1 MPRSQLTVLLAA
13 VGLALTGCGG
23 SGNAAD
29 GASASDA
36 TARASKTTTTRPPSA
51 TGTVFTDPRFG
62 FNFRYPKE
70 WGSGD
75 FKYDADL
82 TAGARPAASMAVGLD
97 PDNSVLMTRYNLSTP
112 VTATEL
118 SDQLVELNGV
128 ITQFAGRPY
137 VGQTTEIGGLPAVR
151 YPPFALQNDAAKR
164 SSRVV
169 FLFDGTA
176 EYELNC
182 QSTPA
187 ARAQMDQGCDQM
199 LATLRRK

>member
-1 MPRSQLTVLLAA
+1 M
-13 VGLALTGCGG
+13 
-23 SGNAAD
+23 
-29 GASASDA
+29 
-36 TARASKTTTTRPPSA
+36 
-51 TGTVFTDPRFG
+51 FTDSRFG

-70 WGSGD
+70 WRTGD

-97 PDNSVLMTRYNLSTP
+97 PDNSVLLTRYNLSTP
-112 VTATEL
+112 VTAQDL
-118 SDQLVELNGV
+118 PAQLVELNGV

-137 VGQTTEIGGLPAVR
+137 VGETAEIGGLPAVR
-151 YPPFALQNDAAKR
+151 YLPFALRDDAAKR

-187 ARAQMDQGCDQM
+187 ARNQMDLGCAQM

>member
-1 MPRSQLTVLLAA
+1 MSPSQLTVVLAA
-13 VGLALTGCGG
+13 VGLVLTSCGG
-23 SGNAAD
+23 SGNDAD
-29 GASASDA
+29 GASASDT
-36 TARASKTTTTRPPSA
+36 TARASKTTTTSPSA
-51 TGTVFTDPRFG
+51 TGTVFADPRFG

-70 WGSGD
+70 WGTGN

-112 VTATEL
+112 VTANEL
-118 SDQLVELNGV
+118 PDQLAELNGV
-128 ITQFAGRPY
+128 ITQFAGRPF
-137 VGQTTEIGGLPAVR
+137 VGETTDIGGLPAVR
-151 YPPFALQNDAAKR
+151 YQPFALEDDAAER
-164 SSRVV
+164 GSRVV
-169 FLFDGTA
+169 FLFDGAA

-187 ARAQMDQGCDQM
+187 ARAQMDRGCDQM

>member
-1 MPRSQLTVLLAA
+1 MPRSLLTILLAA
-13 VGLALTGCGG
+13 VGLALTSCGG
-23 SGNAAD
+23 SGKAAD
-29 GASASDA
+29 GASASG
-36 TARASKTTTTRPPSA
+36 ARASKTTTTRPPSA
-51 TGTVFTDPRFG
+51 TGTMFADSRFG

-70 WGSGD
+70 WRTGD

-97 PDNSVLMTRYNLSTP
+97 PDNSVLLTRYNLSTP
-112 VTATEL
+112 VTAQDL
-118 SDQLVELNGV
+118 PAQLVELNGV

-137 VGQTTEIGGLPAVR
+137 VGETAEIGGLPAVR
-151 YPPFALQNDAAKR
+151 YQPFALQDDAAKR

-187 ARAQMDQGCDQM
+187 ARNRMDLGCAQM